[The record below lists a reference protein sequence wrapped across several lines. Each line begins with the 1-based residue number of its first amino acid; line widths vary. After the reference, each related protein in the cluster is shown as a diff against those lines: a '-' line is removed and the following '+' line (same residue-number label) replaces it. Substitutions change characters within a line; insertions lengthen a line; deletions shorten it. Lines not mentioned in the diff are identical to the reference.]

1 MLTLFLETTH
11 PVQCVN
17 CASELSSDTDWITG
31 IFSGCQS
38 GSSGMT
44 AASMLYSDEAS
55 KDLPVR
61 ISARC
66 ENMYRP
72 GAILIVTGS
81 SPLNLLANA
90 IAFSKLEIGSV
101 IVPVAWSLPFLAST
115 NTVW

>member
-31 IFSGCQS
+31 IFSGCQT

-55 KDLPVR
+55 KDLQVR

-72 GAILIVTGS
+72 GAMLIVTDLS
-81 SPLNLLANA
+81 LMNLLANA
-90 IAFSKLEIGSV
+90 IAFSKLENASAIL
-101 IVPVAWSLPFLAST
+101 PVAW
-115 NTVW
+115 